1 MKNFGQVLKSPIITE
16 KTTVAREA
24 GNVVSFMVAKDA
36 NKCEIKKS
44 VESIFKVKVDT
55 VRTINVAGKRKR
67 TGSVFGKR
75 SNWKKAYVALKEGE
89 SIEIFEGV

>member
-16 KTTVAREA
+16 KTTIAKEA
-24 GNVVSFMVAKDA
+24 GNVVSFVVDRDA

-44 VESIFKVKVDT
+44 VESVFKVKVDN
-55 VRTINVAGKRKR
+55 VRTVNVAGKRKR
-67 TGSVFGKR
+67 SGSVFGKR

>member
-1 MKNFGQVLKSPIITE
+1 MNNYEQVLKSPIVTE
-16 KTTVAREA
+16 KTTIAKEA
-24 GNVVSFMVAKDA
+24 GNVVSFVVDKSA

-44 VESIFKVKVDT
+44 VESMFKVKVDS
-55 VRTINVAGKRKR
+55 VRTVNVAGKRKR

-75 SNWKKAYVALKEGE
+75 CNWKKAYVALKEGE